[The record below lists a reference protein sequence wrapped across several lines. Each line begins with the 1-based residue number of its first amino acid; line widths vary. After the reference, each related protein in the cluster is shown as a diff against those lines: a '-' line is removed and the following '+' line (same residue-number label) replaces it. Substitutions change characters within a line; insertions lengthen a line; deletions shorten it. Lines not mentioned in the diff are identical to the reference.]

1 MNEARGQAGRIGGS
15 GRTAAWI
22 PLSLVGVLACA
33 SSAKPPAQTPAAAVA
48 PAPAGPE
55 AGPPITLIP
64 ANMARPFTLASIS
77 IGSFDRLLD
86 NGVRLVGSA
95 FPLPMTASG
104 VRDWLFSEAGLSPD
118 VAANLDLA
126 APIGAVVMGLEN
138 KRTSLVLAVGAR
150 GPAQAQRLVD
160 ALGKRVM
167 TRGALTLVAT
177 GEKSQ
182 TWVYREGNVVVLGDE
197 IDGMQ
202 RGALLAI
209 EARHPSPEDVTATVF
224 PDAIAKANGTDV
236 KTALAALMDQVR
248 ETQKAEAAKTG
259 TTPPDASA
267 YEMIGQIVALIG
279 DANPIEIGLS
289 LDPARGLVLRG
300 RLNARPGSALAAAA
314 REVRPFEI
322 DPAVLIGA
330 SPPAI
335 VGAAS
340 IGTIWGQILTR
351 NRARLAAVTD
361 KGAAPAVAY
370 FDTVLAGMA
379 GMESLSVT
387 VGTEVP
393 LLSGVFSAPLKDAAA
408 AAKVAA
414 ALGKLDAK
422 AMDAMV
428 RSQVPDASAMFE
440 WTSKQETVG
449 KAKALRF
456 RLSLKK
462 GSPYDGEMAHRL
474 LGKSLDIY
482 QAVAGN
488 RVVVTFGRDAR
499 ATLSTI
505 AGKKLPAPAVTAAAL
520 ADAQAAAKGRDAFY
534 YFDFAPLLRVMGQ
547 YGDNPKLS
555 AVARNGSGPIPLV
568 FTAGGDGAG
577 KVWTA
582 DLTLPPTAFTSIG
595 ALVASAVMSGGK

>member
-1 MNEARGQAGRIGGS
+1 MNEATGIRRS
-15 GRTAAWI
+15 GRGARWI
-22 PLSLVGVLACA
+22 PLSVVGILACA
-33 SSAKPPAQTPAAAVA
+33 GNAKPPAQTPAAAVA
-48 PAPAGPE
+48 AAPGSSQ

-64 ANMARPFTLASIS
+64 ANMARPFTLASVS

-104 VRDWLFSEAGLSPD
+104 IRDWLFSEAGLSPE
-118 VAANLDLA
+118 VAANLDSA
-126 APIGAVVMGLEN
+126 APIGAVVMGLEA

-150 GPAQAQRLVD
+150 GPAQADRLID

-167 TRGALTLVAT
+167 TRGALTLVST
-177 GEKSQ
+177 GGKSQ
-182 TWVYREGNVVVLGDE
+182 TWVYREGSVVVLGDE

-259 TTPPDASA
+259 TAPPDASA
-267 YEMIGQIVALIG
+267 YEMLGQILALVG
-279 DANPIEIGLS
+279 DADPIEIGLS
-289 LDPARGLVLRG
+289 LDPARGLVLRS
-300 RLNARPGSALAAAA
+300 RLVARPGSALAAAA

-322 DPAVLIGA
+322 DPAVLAGA
-330 SPPAI
+330 GPPAM

-361 KGAAPAVAY
+361 KGAAPALAY
-370 FDTVLAGMA
+370 FDAILAGMS
-379 GMESLSVT
+379 GVESMSMT
-387 VGTEVP
+387 VGTEPP
-393 LLSGVFSAPLKDAAA
+393 LFSGVFAAPLKDAAA
-408 AAKVAA
+408 AGKAAA

-422 AMDAMV
+422 AMDAMI
-428 RSQVPDASAMFE
+428 RSQVPDLATMFD
-440 WTSKQETVG
+440 WSSKQETVG
-449 KAKALRF
+449 KVKAMRF

-462 GSPYDGEMAHRL
+462 GTPFDGEIAQRMF
-474 LGKSLDIY
+474 GKSLDIY
-482 QAVAGN
+482 QAVAGT
-488 RVVVTFGRDAR
+488 RMVVTFGRDAR
-499 ATLSTI
+499 ATL
-505 AGKKLPAPAVTAAAL
+505 ANLAAKKIPAAATTAAAL
-520 ADAQAAAKGRDAFY
+520 TDAQAAAKGRDAFY
-534 YFDFAPLLRVMGQ
+534 YLDFAPMLRVIGQ
-547 YGDNPKLS
+547 FGDSAKL
-555 AVARNGSGPIPLV
+555 AALARGGSGPIPLV

-582 DLTLPPTAFTSIG
+582 DLTLPPTAFNSIG